1 MGGEHHEEVIY
12 VAPHTCAIYTHKY
25 DFLLNNSQHIYV
37 LIFIHV
43 NILSCYILTLVLTY
57 FWMTKD
63 HVTFL
68 DLKQLLRVSCIL
80 WCYFSKWYSI
90 IVNKDFIVDQ
100 LALGREHHE
109 KAIYIAPHICIIYVL
124 KYDFLLNSSQHMH
137 IFRCI
142 NVQIYMYVL
151 IDAVIL

>member
-1 MGGEHHEEVIY
+1 MRRRSTLHPIHVQFIHISMIFCWTI
-12 VAPHTCAIYTHKY
+12 ANIYTC
-25 DFLLNNSQHIYV
+25 I
-37 LIFIHV
+37 LIFIYV
-43 NILSCYILTLVLTY
+43 NILSCYILALVLTY